1 MAIEFKAR
9 VLLELGAELIS
20 SDGVAIYELV
30 KNAIDANSP
39 TIEISICIVL
49 QHSSYLE
56 LSNYLAN
63 IDQNHFNADNFVLLV
78 SQRIE
83 SDAPKKAREVFLK
96 TLGNPQSYS
105 DANYALEQAYF
116 AGNYICIKDSGHGMN
131 ADTLQRG
138 YLTIGTPMRFLQK
151 EQSTKPNWKNLNQSG
166 EKSKSPL
173 GEKGIGRLAAM
184 RLGHYVHVQTAPRDS
199 ENINESNWHVLEL
212 DWRPIFS
219 DPTLNASALDYEP
232 ERGPLKENPNEHGT
246 ILTIRCL
253 QSDWDEN
260 KLKQLASTEFAKL
273 ADPFL
278 SDFMA
283 DFLTLKLQEQRI
295 LLAEFE
301 HSKLKHA
308 DAVCRAK
315 LQRIESLDQSDPL
328 DDLEF
333 VVEIDYKHFKGAK
346 RTWHLRSE
354 HLASCIKEPV
364 GRKKK
369 AKASDLL
376 PDADAIIS
384 ALPRLGPFEMQFYWF
399 NRGRLMREDHE
410 LWTQIQP
417 FVKAWSGG
425 LLVFRDGFRVYP
437 YGAATDDWLDLDR
450 SALSGSA
457 YKLNRAQII
466 GYLRISHQGNPS
478 LLDQTNREGF
488 RDCPEKEA
496 LRRLLRHA
504 IITKCKNFLEA
515 TLKEN
520 KGEAPEA
527 FETLERRVGSSELLA
542 VTQLQNL
549 QTRIPEESESIN
561 EVLFQIGEIRDAW
574 ERAKITIKNH
584 ESELEQY
591 IHLAGVGL
599 QVEFIAHELSRVTF
613 DALRSLRDGDV
624 LTRESTRLGLES
636 QLKTLEKRIRVLD
649 LMSIPGRQ
657 RKVPVIIDDIVQ
669 TLVDMH
675 DAKLQRHG
683 IKVKIHN
690 TSNKSLQVKVESGQ
704 ILQILDNL
712 FSNSF
717 YWLSN
722 RFDRSIPP
730 EIVINIDPD
739 ERLLTFFDNGPG
751 VPNDMAEDI
760 FKPFVT
766 TKPPGD
772 GRGLGL
778 FISRRLAEYNDAT
791 LDVTPADIDDV
802 HHGFVLSLKYA
813 KKS

>member
-1 MAIEFKAR
+1 MGIEFKAR

-20 SDGVAIYELV
+20 SDGIAIYELV
-30 KNAIDANSP
+30 KNAIDAKSA
-39 TIEISICIVL
+39 TIQISIRIVL
-49 QHSSYLE
+49 QHSSYQA
-56 LSNYLAN
+56 LSARLA
-63 IDQNHFNADNFVLLV
+63 DMSPEAFDAEEFTRQV

-83 SDAPKKAREVFLK
+83 RDSTEKGRSDFLQS
-96 TLGNPQSYS
+96 LGHPQSLFE
-105 DANYALEQAYF
+105 AIEALDKAYF
-116 AGNYICIKDSGHGMN
+116 HGNYIRIEDAGNGMN
-131 ADTLQRG
+131 LDILQRG
-138 YLTIGTPMRFLQK
+138 YLTIGTPMRFLEK
-151 EQSTKPNWKNLNQSG
+151 ARSNKPNWAHNGIQPN
-166 EKSKSPL
+166 PIL

-184 RLGHYVHVQTAPRDS
+184 RLGHYVHVRTVTQGIEEP
-199 ENINESNWHVLEL
+199 NWHVLKL

-232 ERGPLKENPNEHGT
+232 EPGPTKKDPDEHGT

-253 QSDWDEN
+253 QSDWDEG
-260 KLKQLASTEFAKL
+260 KLRLLASSELAKL
-273 ADPFL
+273 ADPFH
-278 SDFMA
+278 SDFMV
-283 DFLTLKLQEQRI
+283 DFLKMKLQGQPI
-295 LLAEFE
+295 QLPEFE
-301 HSKLKHA
+301 NSKLQHA
-308 DAVCRAK
+308 DAICRAK
-315 LQRIESLDQSDPL
+315 FQRIESWDKNDPL
-328 DDLEF
+328 DGLEF
-333 VVEIDYKHFKGAK
+333 VVDVDYKHYKGAK
-346 RTWHLRSE
+346 RTWRLRSE

-364 GRKKK
+364 GRRKK
-369 AKASDLL
+369 AKINDLL

-384 ALPRLGPFEMQFYWF
+384 ALPQLGPFEMRFYWF
-399 NRGRLMREDHE
+399 NRGRLMREENE
-410 LWTQIQP
+410 LWTQIHP
-417 FVKAWSGG
+417 FVKSWSGG

-437 YGAATDDWLDLDR
+437 YGSATDDWLDLDR

-466 GYLRISHQGNPS
+466 GYLQISQSGNPS

-504 IITKCKNFLEA
+504 LITKCKIFLEDTA
-515 TLKEN
+515 KEN

-527 FETLERRVGSSELLA
+527 LETLERRVGTSELAA
-542 VTQLQNL
+542 VSQLQKL
-549 QTRIPEESESIN
+549 QARIPEESESIS
-561 EVLFQIGEIRDAW
+561 EILYQLGEIRDAW
-574 ERAKITIKNH
+574 ERAKSTIKNQ
-584 ESELEQY
+584 EGELEQY

-624 LTRESTRLGLES
+624 LNNESTRLGLET
-636 QLKTLEKRIRVLD
+636 QLKTLDKRIRVLD

-657 RKVPVIIDDIVQ
+657 RKIVVDIEDIVQ
-669 TLVDMH
+669 TLIDMH
-675 DAKLQRHG
+675 EAKIRRHG
-683 IKVKIHN
+683 LEVRVIK
-690 TSNKSLQVKVESGQ
+690 TSNKPFRVKVERGQ

-730 EIVINIDPD
+730 EIVITIDSE
-739 ERLLTFFDNGPG
+739 ERLLIFSDNGPG
-751 VPNDMAEDI
+751 VPADMNIDI
-760 FKPFVT
+760 FRPFVT

-791 LDVTPADIDDV
+791 LDVASVGADKI
-802 HHGFVLSLKYA
+802 HHGFVLSLKNVR
-813 KKS
+813 KS